1 MNDIQPPLLEVEIHP
16 AVTARMD
23 ALELTQTRQE
33 ADILHWKGV
42 AQDAAAVAVDAKK
55 ATEGHVA
62 RGGAWVRD
70 LMGVGGLVSLGVGC
84 WWLHPA
90 AALIVVGSV
99 ALGLV
104 VFGTLARHKMERE
117 RVRSDS

>member
-1 MNDIQPPLLEVEIHP
+1 MSEGRPPLEVEIHP
-16 AVTARMD
+16 DVKARMD
-23 ALELTQTRQE
+23 ALELTQKRQE
-33 ADILHWKGV
+33 ADIIHWKSV
-42 AQDAAAVAVDAKK
+42 ARDAAAVAVDAKK

-70 LMGVGGLVSLGVGC
+70 LMGIGGLVSVGVGC
-84 WWLHPA
+84 WWLQPA
-90 AALIVVGSV
+90 AALIVVGST

-104 VFGTLARHKMERE
+104 VFGELARRKMERE